1 MFAFAMP
8 VEVGPARARA
18 GADGAFGKDLAG
30 QNGGV
35 WAPERKIGLP
45 AHTLGLP
52 AYATGSP

>member
-1 MFAFAMP
+1 MP

-35 WAPERKIGLP
+35 RAPERKIGLP

-52 AYATGSP
+52 SYATGSP